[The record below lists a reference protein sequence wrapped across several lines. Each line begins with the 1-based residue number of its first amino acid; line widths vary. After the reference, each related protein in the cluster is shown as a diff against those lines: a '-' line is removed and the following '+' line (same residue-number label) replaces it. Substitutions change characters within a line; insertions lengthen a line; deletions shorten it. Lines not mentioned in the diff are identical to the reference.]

1 LISQDLGVNDLY
13 LIIDALQDR
22 VDLLLNASH
31 PYFAAGMNM
40 GGEAFLVDYV
50 RNCLFDGISEWK
62 ARRHGVAMEPETM
75 RNIKNSLMLSIGVI
89 DENR

>member
-1 LISQDLGVNDLY
+1 
-13 LIIDALQDR
+13 
-22 VDLLLNASH
+22 
-31 PYFAAGMNM
+31 MNM